1 MTEST
6 ELEMIETK
14 NFKQRLLILGAVIG
28 ALTGLG
34 AAYLISQRI
43 DEDENL
49 KLSAGEGVKLGIS
62 VFAFFRQIIQ
72 LGD

>member
-1 MTEST
+1 MTAQNGNEIVPSS
-6 ELEMIETK
+6 
-14 NFKQRLLILGAVIG
+14 NFKQRLLLLGAVIG

-43 DEDENL
+43 EEGEEL
-49 KLSAGEGVKLGIS
+49 ELTPGEGVKLGIA
-62 VFAFFRQIIQ
+62 VFAFFRQITQ

>member
-6 ELEMIETK
+6 EIEIVATN
-14 NFKQRLLILGAVIG
+14 NFKQRLLILGAIIG

-34 AAYLISQRI
+34 AAYLLSQRI

-49 KLSAGEGVKLGIS
+49 NLSPGEGVKLGIS
-62 VFAFFRQIIQ
+62 IFAFFRQITQ